1 MGGEGRIGTCAEENR
16 GAKTC
21 ASLAVACLL
30 TDPRR
35 GLEGVRAGD
44 SPSPNTGVRCS
55 GDASKPGG
63 RAGSSTPTREAG
75 DTMARARLAPVDAE
89 ATGERESRSWA
100 PSALVI
106 VSDAGA
112 ASFAAA
118 KEGITEVG
126 EEGGSGVVGGVRPA
140 RERRLLERGE
150 GDRARP
156 RPRRTG
162 PARS

>member
-1 MGGEGRIGTCAEENR
+1 
-16 GAKTC
+16 
-21 ASLAVACLL
+21 
-30 TDPRR
+30 
-35 GLEGVRAGD
+35 
-44 SPSPNTGVRCS
+44 
-55 GDASKPGG
+55 
-63 RAGSSTPTREAG
+63 
-75 DTMARARLAPVDAE
+75 MARARLAPVDAE

-162 PARS
+162 PARSSSPPASKRPNPMCRGMPSSGMATGKLSKTGRASGCSPVIT